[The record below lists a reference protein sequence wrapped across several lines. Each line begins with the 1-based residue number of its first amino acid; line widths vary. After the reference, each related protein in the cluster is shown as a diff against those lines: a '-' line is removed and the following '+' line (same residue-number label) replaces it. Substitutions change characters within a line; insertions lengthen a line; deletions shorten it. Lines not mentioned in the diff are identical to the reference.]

1 MRLLLWKVAAF
12 FPPDRPFGGSELASE
27 AGGQFLDRL
36 RRVNDRV
43 NVRIELLDALA
54 GLREAAAAARQG
66 KATGGARHCQYM
78 ST

>member
-1 MRLLLWKVAAF
+1 
-12 FPPDRPFGGSELASE
+12 
-27 AGGQFLDRL
+27 L
-36 RRVNDRV
+36 RRVDDRV

-66 KATGGARHCQYM
+66 KATRHRQYM